1 MFAELKDSIKRKV
14 DEARRERSET
24 PELISFMVLRRSIG
38 WLGFLLPFVLI
49 LGSFLFGKCSQ
60 IQPSISHYYFT
71 NMREVFVGILCSVG
85 LFLFSYR
92 GYSRLDGISANFAG
106 LFSLGIALFPTSKIA
121 QPCQTDVVSFMPWEA
136 NASIHF
142 LCAALFFLIL
152 AYMSL
157 FLFTKSRHKWEDQT
171 PEKRMRNTIYKACGY
186 MMVFSIVMIA
196 LSKPVFHSDDNSL
209 IVFWFETTA
218 LVAFGISWLIKGEAL
233 FRDKLRTV
241 NGH

>member
-1 MFAELKDSIKRKV
+1 MFAELRDRIKRKV
-14 DEARRERSET
+14 DEAGRERSET

-49 LGSFLFGKCSQ
+49 LGSFLFGKCYQ

-71 NMREVFVGILCSVG
+71 NMREVFVGILCAVG

-92 GYSRLDGISANFAG
+92 GYSRLDGISANLAG
-106 LFSLGIALFPTSKIA
+106 LFSLGIALFPTSKIE
-121 QPCQTDVVSFMPWEA
+121 QPCQADVVSFMQWEA
-136 NASIHF
+136 NECIHF
-142 LCAALFFLIL
+142 SCAALFFLTL

-157 FLFTKSRHKWEDQT
+157 FLFTKSRYKWEDQT
-171 PEKRMRNTIYKACGY
+171 PEKRKRNTIYKLCGY
-186 MMVFSIVMIA
+186 MMVFSIMMIA
-196 LSKPVFHSDDNSL
+196 MSKPVFRAGDDSL
-209 IVFWFETTA
+209 VVFWFETLA
-218 LVAFGISWLIKGEAL
+218 LLAFGISWLIKGEAI